1 MSVGEIQAG
10 KWLKEEDATWSISL
24 NIHVL
29 ITCRRI
35 LGEWAVG
42 EAILRPFSVELFVA
56 ISVVVFYQF
65 WLSLSNAFRS

>member
-10 KWLKEEDATWSISL
+10 KWLKEEDATWSISS
-24 NIHVL
+24 NIH
-29 ITCRRI
+29 IPIACRQI

-42 EAILRPFSVELFVA
+42 EVISRPFLVDLFFA
-56 ISVVVFYQF
+56 ISVIVFYQF